1 MQLPSPTVPWL
12 DEHASSP
19 KHEPSPIVPTDAY
32 EQTPIAEPAPFAQ
45 LPDPMDTDDSLQA
58 FGPTH
63 EFDPAVPLNLMHAFD
78 PRHDPDGTSL

>member
-1 MQLPSPTVPWL
+1 MPLF
-12 DEHASSP
+12 EAHASSP
-19 KHEPSPIVPTDAY
+19 KHELSPIDPADTY

-45 LPDPMDTDDSLQA
+45 LPDPIDTDDSLQA

-78 PRHDPDGTSL
+78 PMHEPDGTSL